1 MGYLPSVASG
11 ALAAGT
17 IASPWSAAA
26 GAADTNGSAADAKH
40 LDVGDASD
48 DEKDLSAADA
58 EGVWSPDIEQSF
70 QEALAIYPPCGRR
83 KIILSDEGK
92 MYGQPPRPPPP
103 DGIAKQIYYGDDV
116 STLSDLKGGK

>member
-1 MGYLPSVASG
+1 MLWQIQGNSDWSGFGQASG

-26 GAADTNGSAADAKH
+26 GAPDTNGSGGADAKH

-48 DEKDLSAADA
+48 DEKDMSAADA

-92 MYGQPPRPPPP
+92 MYGEFEHAR
-103 DGIAKQIYYGDDV
+103 
-116 STLSDLKGGK
+116 